1 MEDVEDV
8 NKFVNDK
15 VEEELKKIDISSRG
29 LSKAA
34 KDAIESI
41 LPGITKVISVAVST
55 AVTSAMSLVMKDLE
69 NKMKT
74 NAHYQRVALLN
85 KFECDKLEQYQRR
98 DNIRIL
104 GLDGE
109 QNEKE
114 DELENKVIGLANDL
128 GVTLTP
134 EDISVVHRVGRPI
147 PHENRPVIVRFTQ
160 RKKKIHIMKK
170 KSELKKKQRKE
181 FINEDLT
188 ALRATLF
195 KIVREQS
202 IVKNAT
208 TIDGKIFAWLNSDPS
223 KALIIE
229 TPDDLFKVGVSNP
242 DWKKLKLDYL
252 FDESL

>member
-1 MEDVEDV
+1 
-8 NKFVNDK
+8 
-15 VEEELKKIDISSRG
+15 
-29 LSKAA
+29 
-34 KDAIESI
+34 
-41 LPGITKVISVAVST
+41 
-55 AVTSAMSLVMKDLE
+55 
-69 NKMKT
+69 
-74 NAHYQRVALLN
+74 
-85 KFECDKLEQYQRR
+85 
-98 DNIRIL
+98 
-104 GLDGE
+104 
-109 QNEKE
+109 
-114 DELENKVIGLANDL
+114 
-128 GVTLTP
+128 
-134 EDISVVHRVGRPI
+134 
-147 PHENRPVIVRFTQ
+147 
-160 RKKKIHIMKK
+160 MKK
-170 KSELKKKQRKE
+170 KSELKQKQRKE